1 MVKWMES
8 RLIREEGEEG
18 MDEQIDKQIGQ
29 LVLNIIRSANL
40 LERLGGK
47 YAIDAGLGSVQ
58 QYMILSM
65 LSNNEVL
72 TLSELRE
79 NTLVTKQAITGL
91 IERMTKAGYIETF
104 KDPHDKRKTC
114 VRNTAKGG
122 EVLEAIY
129 PNRIDGNREAFS
141 ILNEEEID
149 QLDSILQKLV
159 NHLNK

>member
-1 MVKWMES
+1 
-8 RLIREEGEEG
+8 
-18 MDEQIDKQIGQ
+18 
-29 LVLNIIRSANL
+29 IRSANL

-65 LSNNEVL
+65 LSKNDVL

-104 KDPHDKRKTC
+104 KDPDDKRKTC
-114 VRNTAKGG
+114 VRNTTKGK
-122 EVLEAIY
+122 EVLETIY

-141 ILNEEEID
+141 ILSMEEID
-149 QLDSILQKLV
+149 QLENVLPKLI
-159 NHLNK
+159 NHLNNE